1 MSVHGVKFVHG
12 KGCLAAALKISRTSL
27 WKFCSLPDSPKPRAL
42 DGRYSVAQ
50 WAAYISSKAERI
62 RTGDGTIPLSIK
74 DATRIE
80 LLRIQI
86 ERQKLLL
93 DAERKL
99 LLPREQIIGECL
111 AVLQALDGRLRR
123 IFDVELPTRC

>member
-1 MSVHGVKFVHG
+1 MSVHSVKFVQT
-12 KGCLAAALKISRTSL
+12 KSLLAAALKVSRTTL
-27 WKFCSLPDSPKPRAL
+27 WKFFSLPDHPKARA
-42 DGRYSVAQ
+42 DGSYSVGQ
-50 WAAYISSKAERI
+50 WATYISSKAERI
-62 RTGDGTIPLSIK
+62 STGDDTIPLSIK

-93 DAERKL
+93 AAERKL
-99 LLPREQIIGECL
+99 LLPREQIIGECV
-111 AVLQALDGRLRR
+111 AVLQALDYRLRR